1 MKKGIKVEFNCNW
14 TDVIITVIVTL
25 IIGCYIYYSMDK
37 QTKQMAKEQARTEI
51 IQEHNTALRISAMK
65 NKIEKEVN
73 TNDTR
78 RKIN

>member
-14 TDVIITVIVTL
+14 VDVIITVLVAL

-37 QTKQMAKEQARTEI
+37 QAKQMAKEQARTEI

-73 TNDTR
+73 NDTR